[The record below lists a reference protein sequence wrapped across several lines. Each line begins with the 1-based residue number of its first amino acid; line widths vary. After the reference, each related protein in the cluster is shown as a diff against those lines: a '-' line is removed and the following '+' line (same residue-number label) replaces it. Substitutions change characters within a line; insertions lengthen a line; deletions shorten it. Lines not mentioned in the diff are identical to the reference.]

1 MQTSAY
7 LAGLGAGA
15 GLIIAIGAQN
25 AFVLR
30 QGLQRRFVGEVVLI
44 CVLCDMALIL
54 LGVAGMG
61 MAVSRQPVLLQV
73 LRFAGAAFLLA
84 YGGMAAWRAWR
95 GESGLQPSGAAMHG
109 RLRIVLAC
117 LGFTLLNPHVY
128 LDTVLL
134 LGSLSTR
141 FEGQGQWIFA
151 AGACTASVL
160 WFTGL
165 GYGARMLLPVFRSP
179 VAWRVFDVLVAL
191 MMLALAAL
199 LLLRPVG

>member
-1 MQTSAY
+1 MQASAY

-73 LRFAGAAFLLA
+73 L
-84 YGGMAAWRAWR
+84 
-95 GESGLQPSGAAMHG
+95 
-109 RLRIVLAC
+109 
-117 LGFTLLNPHVY
+117 
-128 LDTVLL
+128 
-134 LGSLSTR
+134 
-141 FEGQGQWIFA
+141 
-151 AGACTASVL
+151 
-160 WFTGL
+160 
-165 GYGARMLLPVFRSP
+165 
-179 VAWRVFDVLVAL
+179 
-191 MMLALAAL
+191 
-199 LLLRPVG
+199 